1 MDEDD
6 NTMLKCD
13 VELNVAAPSLPT
25 ANRWVAD
32 ALRRL
37 ADRLER
43 EEFDDGLHDVAD
55 GAGKKIGTI
64 YVDYS
69 TEIII

>member
-1 MDEDD
+1 MEEDD
-6 NTMLKCD
+6 NTILKCD
-13 VELNVAAPSLPT
+13 INLNVAAPSLAT
-25 ANRWVAD
+25 ANNWVAD

-43 EEFDDGLHDVAD
+43 DEFEDGFNEVAD
-55 GAGKKIGTI
+55 GAGKKIGEI

>member
-1 MDEDD
+1 MEEDD

-13 VELNVAAPSLPT
+13 VELNVAAPSLAT

-37 ADRLER
+37 ADQLER
-43 EEFDDGLHDVAD
+43 DEFTDGFHDVAD
-55 GAGKKIGTI
+55 GAGKKIGEV